1 MGECTHPR
9 GQHYTDDENRA
20 RCGACGDVWD
30 DNLGQFRPLM
40 MGDLMA
46 VAASTPRVVV
56 VDVRNGKV
64 RADGANIDLPL
75 EGQHSFLR
83 SLETADVIVE
93 VHEDT
98 VLVTKGYDKRIVL
111 LGQTKTV
118 VAMNNEK
125 AERDKDNRTNYLYDD
140 LKAGEHPVEVK
151 MRRVWDK
158 DDPGYV
164 ESGEPEERGL
174 KGF

>member
-30 DNLGQFRPLM
+30 NTLGLFRPLM
-40 MGDLMA
+40 MGDLMPA
-46 VAASTPRVVV
+46 DSTSRVVV

-93 VHEDT
+93 VHEAT
-98 VLVTKGYDKRIVL
+98 VCWAVRWST
-111 LGQTKTV
+111 
-118 VAMNNEK
+118 
-125 AERDKDNRTNYLYDD
+125 
-140 LKAGEHPVEVK
+140 
-151 MRRVWDK
+151 
-158 DDPGYV
+158 
-164 ESGEPEERGL
+164 
-174 KGF
+174 

>member
-1 MGECTHPR
+1 MDECTHPR

-30 DNLGQFRPLM
+30 NDLGMFRPLV
-40 MGDLMA
+40 GA
-46 VAASTPRVVV
+46 VPESHSRVIV

-98 VLVTKGYDKRIVL
+98 LLVTKGYDKHIVL

-118 VAMNNEK
+118 LAMNNEK